1 MCRTDAR
8 KPKEAPARVLVVEAE
23 TGERI
28 GDRHIAIVPGV
39 GRIGTRV
46 RCREYKEVGGVQ
58 HPSEVTHTYPTPPL
72 GRFEHT
78 FDSFETKVELPVGAF
93 TLKAGK

>member
-1 MCRTDAR
+1 M
-8 KPKEAPARVLVVEAE
+8 LVVEAK

-28 GDRHIAIVPGV
+28 GDRHIEIVPRV

-58 HPSEVTHTYPTPPL
+58 HPSEVTHTYPIHAARPVRAHVRL
-72 GRFEHT
+72 VRDEGR
-78 FDSFETKVELPVGAF
+78 S
-93 TLKAGK
+93 AGGGVHPEPGSVNGSR